1 MLFHFQTCLESS
13 KKIQQNKPSSQQT
26 QKKKSLTHSQPCV
39 GDVSRNPKLQQSKG
53 GGRVTVPKE
62 GSKGY
67 LTVLSTK
74 KGKDKTENNQ
84 SVSKEGC
91 NEDECKKHSG
101 KKNKKSVDVAQKQ
114 STALLAE
121 KAEDTEQRSE
131 NIVREASSRIGHL
144 DQKVV
149 FGNHSDPT
157 GEKWV
162 LLNEEIIL
170 KTDTDISRS
179 KKRRI
184 RKRRILQSLG
194 INIGNSVN
202 TTENKSTTRRKKKK
216 KKKKSKYA
224 TDSDILREE
233 SLHEDCTA
241 VKLVGSRTKEIICD
255 TVAKKGSVRRYAE
268 TVAFTSDLKDTYPRK
283 SPEQVTKVKET
294 ELGKN
299 IFAHTLGEVKAG
311 NVVTDSSAT
320 EKDHF
325 ACEYSRVS
333 SVSDSKISSED
344 ISLHIVS
351 DKEEPSTSGRGDLV
365 NFLSHNNVE
374 GLFCSALLND
384 VTLSSHCSEK
394 EVRNFFNTYGTFSER
409 GRTQF
414 AAVEKLLGSSSE
426 DTEVGGTSQYFE
438 AVLSKDSSPQNSC
451 TIVNK
456 DCNLNS
462 CTSSLTSVTSPR
474 GEYFSLEKIKHNVHA
489 GKQGSASSIGNSE
502 NDSPYKQ
509 AVTGLNRIDSVG
521 NSLVFKGGFCRGPI
535 YTSPTVENRV
545 TSSVNSNQIL
555 NGAHRVF
562 VPYAY
567 ESCDITQQDKFG
579 CCDDPSVQILDS
591 ELADGDNCVSV
602 KHQFL
607 PGAETK
613 LPEVCSLSEQSFA
626 FSVRQQLEDSCQGQ
640 DHNCSRILNVNTV
653 ECQVSFVSKGDIVS
667 ECTADEEKAVPES
680 HFLVNSEYSKEEK
693 STCTRLSKDICT
705 APEKGDSETHQEQIE
720 RNSDIEGYRWI
731 GFVSECGEDIQD
743 TDFEANKTVK
753 SVISLKTTEGEKSA
767 TSSNICPAEVPNLYC
782 ESNTRNVPVCGDF
795 CADSDSKGQET
806 VSGCGSVAELS
817 DSERVKFSLVA
828 SSQDIDI
835 MNPSSKKPV
844 ESSNVHRQEKNREEI
859 LAAREAKK
867 AAKLARNKNK
877 LVPASDGVTAAKT
890 QATDGCSKSIQQPK
904 CTTNV
909 AKHGIQRLIEAESLS
924 KNTVQGPGMKNLHS
938 PLRDTSQEK
947 SKTENM
953 MPMKKTELERMKGEV
968 PEVENIF
975 ATGGMKEEDTSGTTQ
990 IVGEEVKET
999 DHGLQSLIELV
1010 TKKSKAELRAERRAK
1025 QVNSLE

>member
-1 MLFHFQTCLESS
+1 MFHFQTCFESS
-13 KKIQQNKPSSQQT
+13 KKVQQNKPSPQQT
-26 QKKKSLTHSQPCV
+26 QKKKSLTQSQSCV
-39 GDVSRNPKLQQSKG
+39 GDVSRNTELQQSKG

-67 LTVLSTK
+67 LPVLSTK
-74 KGKDKTENNQ
+74 KGKDKTENSQ
-84 SVSKEGC
+84 SVSKEGH
-91 NEDECKKHSG
+91 NEDERKKHSG

-149 FGNHSDPT
+149 LGNHSDPT
-157 GEKWV
+157 GEKQV
-162 LLNEEIIL
+162 VLNEEIIL

-202 TTENKSTTRRKKKK
+202 TTENKSATRRRKKK

-255 TVAKKGSVRRYAE
+255 IVAKKEALRRYAD
-268 TVAFTSDLKDTYPRK
+268 TVAFTSNLNDTYPRK

-299 IFAHTLGEVKAG
+299 IFARTLGEVKAG

-325 ACEYSRVS
+325 TCEDLKFI
-333 SVSDSKISSED
+333 SVSDSKIPSED
-344 ISLHIVS
+344 ISLQFLS

-384 VTLSSHCSEK
+384 VTLSSRCSEK

-426 DTEVGGTSQYFE
+426 DTEDGGTSQYFE
-438 AVLSKDSSPQNSC
+438 PVLSKDTTPPNSC
-451 TIVNK
+451 TVVNK

-462 CTSSLTSVTSPR
+462 CTSSVTLVTSPR
-474 GEYFSLEKIKHNVHA
+474 CEYFSLENVKHTVDA
-489 GKQGSASSIGNSE
+489 GKQDRASSTGNSE

-545 TSSVNSNQIL
+545 TSSANSNQIL

-567 ESCDITQQDKFG
+567 ESCDITQQNKFG
-579 CCDDPSVQILDS
+579 CCDDPRVQILDS
-591 ELADGDNCVSV
+591 ELADCDNGVSV

-613 LPEVCSLSEQSFA
+613 LPEVCNLSEQSFT
-626 FSVRQQLEDSCQGQ
+626 FSVGQQLEDACQEQ
-640 DHNCSRILNVNTV
+640 DHNYSRILNVNTV
-653 ECQVSFVSKGDIVS
+653 ECQVNFVSKGDIVG
-667 ECTADEEKAVPES
+667 ECTAHEEKTVSES
-680 HFLVNSEYSKEEK
+680 NFLVNSEYSKEET
-693 STCTRLSKDICT
+693 STCTRLSNDICT
-705 APEKGDSETHQEQIE
+705 APEKGDSETHREQIE
-720 RNSDIEGYRWI
+720 RNSDIERYKWI
-731 GFVSECGEDIQD
+731 GFVSECGEDIQE

-753 SVISLKTTEGEKSA
+753 SVIPLETIEGEKSV

-782 ESNTRNVPVCGDF
+782 ESNTRNEPVCGDF
-795 CADSDSKGQET
+795 HADSNSKGQET

-817 DSERVKFSLVA
+817 DSECVKFSLVA
-828 SSQDIDI
+828 PSQDIGI
-835 MNPSSKKPV
+835 MKPSSKKPV
-844 ESSNVHRQEKNREEI
+844 ESSNAHGQEKSREEI

-877 LVPASDGVTAAKT
+877 LVPASDGVAAAKT
-890 QATDGCSKSIQQPK
+890 QATAGCSKSIQQPK
-904 CTTNV
+904 CTTN
-909 AKHGIQRLIEAESLS
+909 AGKHEIQHLTEAESLT

-947 SKTENM
+947 SKTENK
-953 MPMKKTELERMKGEV
+953 MPIEKTELERMKGEV
-968 PEVENIF
+968 PEVENIV
-975 ATGGMKEEDTSGTTQ
+975 ATGDMKEEDTSGTTQ

-999 DHGLQSLIELV
+999 DHGPQSLSELM
-1010 TKKSKAELRAERRAK
+1010 TKKSKAELRAERRIK
-1025 QVNSLE
+1025 QVNNLK